1 MIVFCRA
8 LYTVTFGPAR
18 SLGRLDLSNFFKCAG
33 QQSDDM
39 EILYG
44 DIDSQ
49 GTIGN
54 IAGTDRTIY
63 GGNVQ
68 KATTVKIIQTN
79 QCFGQPKGAQLFGSD
94 IRPTCRHH
102 NLKGSK
108 T

>member
-1 MIVFCRA
+1 MFCGA

-18 SLGRLDLSNFFKCAG
+18 SLGRLDLAIYSRVQGN
-33 QQSDDM
+33 SLTTWM
-39 EILYG
+39 ILYG